1 MSASRPPTAASNRGR
16 LENIRR
22 QRAHENLYAAAPP
35 NSGLIH
41 FASTRRRL
49 ARWLARRQRRRL
61 VVVVIAELAIWQN
74 RAGAAVAE
82 SGITYLRPPPTAEL
96 GCRPLGLT
104 MNTNR
109 SHRPTRRDASGAAR
123 IHQSAVDEDG
133 ASSVGG
139 GGSDERRAAFA
150 GERASFTRASS
161 SARAQL
167 VNQKYFTHLNE
178 DGSSSAHCMRAPPQR
193 GPAR

>member
-1 MSASRPPTAASNRGR
+1 MKIYTPRRPQTLVS
-16 LENIRR
+16 
-22 QRAHENLYAAAPP
+22 
-35 NSGLIH
+35 
-41 FASTRRRL
+41 STL
-49 ARWLARRQRRRL
+49 HQLDGGSLARRRRRL

-82 SGITYLRPPPTAEL
+82 SGITYLGPPPTAEL

-133 ASSVGG
+133 ASSVGGGGG